1 MTEADRIALSAS
13 RLEKAFQT
21 LSSAKL
27 LLAHD
32 DFASACNRAYY
43 SVFHAMRSVLALD
56 EIDDHKHS
64 HLISVFRKDYLK
76 TGILD
81 RSLSDI
87 IGSAFEV
94 RNSSDYEDFWIINKA
109 DAREQVENAEIFLN
123 VIESYVATRGVKRST
138 IE

>member
-1 MTEADRIALSAS
+1 MTEAERIALSAS
-13 RLEKAFQT
+13 RLEKASQM
-21 LSSAKL
+21 LDSAKL
-27 LLAHD
+27 LLEHN

-43 SVFHAMRSVLALD
+43 SVFHAMRAVLALD

-94 RNSSDYEDFWIINKA
+94 RNSSDYEDFWVIAKA
-109 DAREQVENAEIFLN
+109 DAMEQVENAEVFLKA
-123 VIESYVATRGVKRST
+123 IETYVATRGVKRT
-138 IE
+138 ET